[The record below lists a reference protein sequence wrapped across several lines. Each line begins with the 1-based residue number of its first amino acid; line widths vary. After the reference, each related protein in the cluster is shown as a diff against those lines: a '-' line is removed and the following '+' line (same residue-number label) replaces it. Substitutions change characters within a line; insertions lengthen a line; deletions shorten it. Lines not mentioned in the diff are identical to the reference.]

1 MYKLKYNYDELLD
14 KVSYKYAL
22 PVLIGKRAER
32 IKEERSLRGEHVEL
46 AELVELAT
54 EEVYRDKVKIKNE
67 DMMKLLKPNV
77 K

>member
-54 EEVYRDKVKIKNE
+54 EEVYHDKVKIKNE